1 MCSLFALP
9 LSSQKLAV
17 YIYLVFPIG
26 RKWDFTK
33 STWLSREKGLLPTYK
48 TARLSAELQ
57 FIPQAGFQ
65 LVHIKFN

>member
-1 MCSLFALP
+1 M
-9 LSSQKLAV
+9 
-17 YIYLVFPIG
+17 G
-26 RKWDFTK
+26 RKWDFSK
-33 STWLSREKGLLPTYK
+33 SAWLSREKGLLPTYK